1 MRMDKKVL
9 YFTRFV
15 PAYRVPILNQL
26 NEALD
31 NNLVVCA
38 GSLPQ
43 NSPVLKATATQEKK
57 YETIHLQNHFWIGDK
72 IHFQNF
78 HPAFEKY
85 PYPGVV
91 LAEESPRSITLPFLL
106 REARR
111 RGAGRALWG
120 IFYSFNRPFSRT
132 HPLQYYRLRM
142 AGSVEACACYTN
154 GVRERLL
161 GFVDSSNLFVAQ
173 NTLDTD
179 RLFSLYDALIKEG
192 RSSVRERLEIPVDD
206 AVLVFTG
213 QLRRDK
219 GTRDL
224 LEVFRRIQTLR
235 DATLIVI
242 GDGEERDPMNEIVAA
257 DGIEKVRFL
266 GSVPLLKDSAPYIF
280 AADAMLIPGYVGLAA
295 NHALCLGV
303 PLITQAAPE
312 GIPFHAPEIEYII
325 NGENGIISERDLDS
339 LEQSVAEVLKDR
351 NHFSA
356 NAIEFARE
364 YLTSQRMVRGLVGAI
379 EHAYSSRQ

>member
-1 MRMDKKVL
+1 MDKKVL

-111 RGAGRALWG
+111 RGAGRALW
-120 IFYSFNRPFSRT
+120 
-132 HPLQYYRLRM
+132 
-142 AGSVEACACYTN
+142 
-154 GVRERLL
+154 
-161 GFVDSSNLFVAQ
+161 
-173 NTLDTD
+173 
-179 RLFSLYDALIKEG
+179 
-192 RSSVRERLEIPVDD
+192 
-206 AVLVFTG
+206 
-213 QLRRDK
+213 
-219 GTRDL
+219 
-224 LEVFRRIQTLR
+224 
-235 DATLIVI
+235 
-242 GDGEERDPMNEIVAA
+242 
-257 DGIEKVRFL
+257 
-266 GSVPLLKDSAPYIF
+266 
-280 AADAMLIPGYVGLAA
+280 
-295 NHALCLGV
+295 
-303 PLITQAAPE
+303 
-312 GIPFHAPEIEYII
+312 
-325 NGENGIISERDLDS
+325 
-339 LEQSVAEVLKDR
+339 
-351 NHFSA
+351 
-356 NAIEFARE
+356 
-364 YLTSQRMVRGLVGAI
+364 
-379 EHAYSSRQ
+379 